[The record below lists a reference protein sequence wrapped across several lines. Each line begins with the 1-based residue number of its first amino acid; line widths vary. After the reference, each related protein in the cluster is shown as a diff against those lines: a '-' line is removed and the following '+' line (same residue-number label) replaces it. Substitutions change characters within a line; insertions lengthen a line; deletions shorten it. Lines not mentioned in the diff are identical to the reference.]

1 MRGVPFVCWCR
12 QQWCLALLLLTGYVT
27 AIISFWVSLSSS
39 SIPPYV
45 IFQLASRLRSL
56 LRLFAFTSSI
66 FHIFFL
72 VVDSSACVRSR
83 LQFFTASAELLTKL
97 CRNVENVVNV
107 KRKIVLQKQVRNT
120 TRKKERK
127 RITSLLKR
135 FTSSFFASTITFT
148 PSILHVYVSHSR
160 LQF

>member
-1 MRGVPFVCWCR
+1 MEVLNEGCFLGLLVPAATVSCSS
-12 QQWCLALLLLTGYVT
+12 VT
-27 AIISFWVSLSSS
+27 AYRFCNCYYFFLSLTLLFFYS
-39 SIPPYV
+39 PYV

-107 KRKIVLQKQVRNT
+107 KRKIVLRKQVRNT
-120 TRKKERK
+120 RRKKENYIVAENVRK
-127 RITSLLKR
+127 PQERERS
-135 FTSSFFASTITFT
+135 
-148 PSILHVYVSHSR
+148 
-160 LQF
+160 

>member
-1 MRGVPFVCWCR
+1 MVNLRICNNGSAEWGVFPLACWCR
-12 QQWCLALLLLTGYVT
+12 QQWCLALLLLLTGYVT

-107 KRKIVLQKQVRNT
+107 KSPADDVKNWRRERRRAEESTSKKKMWKIEDVNVN
-120 TRKKERK
+120 
-127 RITSLLKR
+127 I
-135 FTSSFFASTITFT
+135 
-148 PSILHVYVSHSR
+148 
-160 LQF
+160 

>member
-1 MRGVPFVCWCR
+1 MVNLRICNNGSAEWGVFPLCVGAGSNGVLLFCY
-12 QQWCLALLLLTGYVT
+12 CLKGYVT

-107 KRKIVLQKQVRNT
+107 KRKIVLRKQVRNT
-120 TRKKERK
+120 RRKKENYIVAENVRK
-127 RITSLLKR
+127 PQERERS
-135 FTSSFFASTITFT
+135 
-148 PSILHVYVSHSR
+148 
-160 LQF
+160 

>member
-1 MRGVPFVCWCR
+1 MVNGESQDLWQLKCWMRGVSLACWCR

-120 TRKKERK
+120 RRKKENYIVAENVRK
-127 RITSLLKR
+127 PQERERS
-135 FTSSFFASTITFT
+135 
-148 PSILHVYVSHSR
+148 
-160 LQF
+160 